1 MSPLEQLAHDVIC
14 IIKYGSPGGSTNSAE
29 VKRVAEYL
37 KPHVR
42 TAPPA
47 PPALHVALPA
57 PTPKLPTI
65 RLP

>member
-14 IIKYGSPGGSTNSAE
+14 IIKYGSPGGSTSNAE

-42 TAPPA
+42 TAA
-47 PPALHVALPA
+47 PPALRVSIPA
-57 PTPKLPTI
+57 PKLPTI

>member
-42 TAPPA
+42 TAPA
-47 PPALHVALPA
+47 PPALRVALPTPA
-57 PTPKLPTI
+57 PKLPTI